1 MRCLSE
7 LKRLKTGAIVATVW
21 HLENFMERTV
31 WFVCTVTGMI
41 HAPAQTIHHFW
52 HVMQMGLP
60 RYSRP
65 LMDRTG
71 LAVKIGR
78 AETFWLRYPIQWRW
92 GLMVRVC
99 RIHRASGPY

>member
-1 MRCLSE
+1 MSQRVRTTKDKGNCCHCLASRK
-7 LKRLKTGAIVATVW
+7 LYGKDGLVRLHG
-21 HLENFMERTV
+21 HRDDP
-31 WFVCTVTGMI
+31 C
-41 HAPAQTIHHFW
+41 PAQTVHHLG

-78 AETFWLRYPIQWRW
+78 VETVWLGYPIQWRW

-99 RIHRASGPY
+99 RIHRAWGPY